1 MDFVSSTDG
10 VVSTRRIPSDRLI
23 YDPNVDD
30 EELDSFDGAYEAYSR
45 VRERT
50 ERRSSARWQR

>member
-1 MDFVSSTDG
+1 MSSTDG